1 MSKKVE
7 KNPTAIQFFPYSI
20 QYIDSLYFSFIV
32 KSVKQSLE
40 QTAADSIK
48 QKKKKK
54 KGVDH
59 TDYFFTKYFMYS

>member
-7 KNPTAIQFFPYSI
+7 KNPTAIQFFPYYI

-48 QKKKKK
+48 KKKK